1 MKTYPIIKLSLGNQT
16 IEFRDV
22 DVIEAEVVQEISP
35 LSIELPVSEATI
47 RIHTLDP
54 RFSPFSNGEFYR
66 ELVNNTIVDVYEYF
80 DNEVDAPTEHYV
92 GRFYLK
98 EWHNPTEGE
107 FEFIC
112 QDAIGVLDTIPFDG
126 MFWAT
131 DVTLRQAVET
141 VLDPAGIPFALS
153 KKDGIENRLLK
164 GYLPA
169 GTTREA
175 LQHVLFAGRCRARTA
190 NSKYIVLYDALLP
203 VGAINDPPVEY
214 GNEYYGA
221 IYYGGIEYNGVI
233 AATDKTDQQALKLT
247 PLVTGIQL
255 ISHDFTQG
263 LIQEEIY
270 SAYLEPGDYKIL
282 YNKPYYGVTAEGVGA
297 TPAYLMTEDLSYALT
312 TEDGKILSFAGAF
325 EFGVNYV
332 YLHVTAAG
340 NVVVRGYPYIDSMRV
355 FSHDEAEA
363 TKEYSSG
370 KFYGDAEYG
379 TDFYAKF
386 WTVSAAPN
394 VWQIDKAM
402 LVTASMA
409 QEVLDS
415 LALFAKLRY
424 QQSLTMFPTTELLPG
439 QIELVDSLYGKD
451 VNAIVTRTVSKL
463 SGGYLM
469 DVELVGLEKMN

>member
-1 MKTYPIIKLSLGNQT
+1 MRTYPIVKLTLGNQT
-16 IEFRDV
+16 VEFRDT

-35 LSIELPVSEATI
+35 LSIELPVSEAII
-47 RIHTLDP
+47 RIYTLDP
-54 RFSPFSNGEFYR
+54 RFSPFSDGEFYQ
-66 ELVNNTIVDVYEYF
+66 ELVNNTIVDIYEYY
-80 DNEVDAPTEHYV
+80 DDEVNVSTEHYI

-141 VLDPAGIPFALS
+141 VLDPVGIPFRWGEEGA
-153 KKDGIENRLLK
+153 IEERLLK

-175 LQHVLFAGRCRARTA
+175 LQHVLFAGRCRALTA
-190 NSKYIVLYDALLP
+190 NSKYIVFWDALLP

-214 GNEYYGA
+214 GEAYYGA
-221 IYYGGIEYNGVI
+221 IYYGGIEYDGVI
-233 AATDKTDQQALKLT
+233 SAADKTDEQALKLT

-263 LIQEEIY
+263 MIQEEIY

-297 TPAYLMTEDLSYALT
+297 TPAYLMTEDMSHALT

-340 NVVVRGYPYIDSMRV
+340 DVVVRGYPYVDSMRV
-355 FSHDEAEA
+355 FSYGEAEA

-370 KFYGDAEYG
+370 KSYGDAEYG

-386 WTVSAAPN
+386 RTVSAAPN
-394 VWQIDKAM
+394 IWQIDKAM

-409 QEVLDS
+409 QDVLDS
-415 LALFAKLRY
+415 LVEFARMRY

-451 VNAIVTRTVSKL
+451 INAVVIRTVSNL

-469 DVELVGLEKMN
+469 DAELVGLEKMN